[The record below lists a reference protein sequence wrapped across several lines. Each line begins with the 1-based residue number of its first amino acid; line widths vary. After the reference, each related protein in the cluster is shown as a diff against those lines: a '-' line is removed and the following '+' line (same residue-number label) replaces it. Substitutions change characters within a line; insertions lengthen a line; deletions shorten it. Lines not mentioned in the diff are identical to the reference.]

1 MSDSINDNLPP
12 PSRPGIGYLL
22 GAIVVVVGV
31 LAIMMFKGTAG

>member
-1 MSDSINDNLPP
+1 MSESINDNLPP

-22 GAIVVVVGV
+22 GAIVVVAGV